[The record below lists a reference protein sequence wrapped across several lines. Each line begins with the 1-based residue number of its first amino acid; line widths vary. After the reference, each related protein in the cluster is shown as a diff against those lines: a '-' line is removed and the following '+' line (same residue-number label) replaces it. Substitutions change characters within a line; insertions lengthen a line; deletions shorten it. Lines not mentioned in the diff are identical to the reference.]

1 MVYVKNRHIS
11 ESKRLIYDVLETEY
25 IFKKTG
31 FIVAD
36 IEKAFDL
43 VDHFFYQLFYK
54 TGAFFGGAFSKVD
67 SNSNGHVATKFFSF
81 DRGVSQDNQFT

>member
-1 MVYVKNRHIS
+1 MVYLKNRHIS
-11 ESKRLIYDVLETEY
+11 ESKRLIYDVLETEC

-43 VDHFFYQLFYK
+43 VDHFF
-54 TGAFFGGAFSKVD
+54 
-67 SNSNGHVATKFFSF
+67 H
-81 DRGVSQDNQFT
+81 